1 MIMED
6 ILKKSYI
13 LINSRSKDEK
23 NNVEVLRRYLQRY
36 FKIIIAE
43 ESLNVRIEEWKK
55 EMNLKN
61 L

>member
-1 MIMED
+1 MED

-23 NNVEVLRRYLQRY
+23 NNVEVLKRYLQRY

-43 ESLNVRIEEWKK
+43 ESLNIRIEEWKK

>member
-1 MIMED
+1 MED
-6 ILKKSYI
+6 ILKKSYL

>member
-6 ILKKSYI
+6 ILKNSYL
-13 LINSRSKDEK
+13 LINSRRKDQK
-23 NNVEVLRRYLQRY
+23 NNTEVLRRYLERY
-36 FKIIIAE
+36 FKIYISE
-43 ESLNVRIEEWKK
+43 ESLNIRIEEWKK

>member
-6 ILKKSYI
+6 ILKKSYL

>member
-36 FKIIIAE
+36 FKILISD

>member
-6 ILKKSYI
+6 ILKNSYI
-13 LINSRSKDEK
+13 LVNSRSKDEK

-36 FKIIIAE
+36 FKILISD

>member
-6 ILKKSYI
+6 ILKKSYL

-23 NNVEVLRRYLQRY
+23 NNVEVLKRYLQRY

>member
-1 MIMED
+1 MED
-6 ILKKSYI
+6 ILKKSYL

-23 NNVEVLRRYLQRY
+23 NNVEVLKRYLQRY

>member
-23 NNVEVLRRYLQRY
+23 NNVEVLKRYLQRY

>member
-23 NNVEVLRRYLQRY
+23 NNVEVLKRYLQRY

-43 ESLNVRIEEWKK
+43 ESLNIRIEEWKK

>member
-1 MIMED
+1 MED

-23 NNVEVLRRYLQRY
+23 NNVEVLKRYLQRY